1 MNALSPEQAGGV
13 EREQVNRAMAPEMA
27 QELSGIAVETNRRA
41 EAWTEYAG
49 YGDEYTRRNDERVA
63 AGTAK
68 IDKFGDGS
76 LTLIASINTE
86 KIDPATGEAA
96 KDPNAP
102 GLVEGGAVDLHDFNP
117 ESRNHSD
124 IESAYNEYLAATSP
138 EERLVV
144 FEGDAR
150 EQKYIADRSTAI
162 GSASESGL
170 MQFLAARDGVEA
182 VTGEPSD
189 ADIASFVESRGVR
202 REELVLVLMIRN
214 LTHEASAPL
223 PEDITMQIYG
233 EAVVNG
239 VEGFQ
244 DIPDSE
250 KQRIIQ
256 QNPEILS
263 ALRNQARGLAERLNA
278 DLAELGL
285 PELQLRED
293 GTIGFSSMG
302 DRAVLAKAWDPRSEG
317 RLAEIHTMMTEARDH
332 HIFTT
337 VADAI
342 QEGKKPFVVYG
353 GSHVMSLEPTF
364 ESYFDGKP
372 S

>member
-1 MNALSPEQAGGV
+1 MSLITPESPSTEN
-13 EREQVNRAMAPEMA
+13 EQVRPVMA
-27 QELSGIAVETNRRA
+27 QEKAKDLKDIAAETNRRT
-41 EAWTEYAG
+41 EAWNKYAG
-49 YGDEYTRRNDERVA
+49 YGDEYARRNDERVA
-63 AGTAK
+63 AGRAK
-68 IDKFGDGS
+68 IDKFGDGT

-86 KIDPATGEAA
+86 KIDPSTGEVA

-102 GLVEGGAVDLHDFNP
+102 GLTEGKAVDLHDFNP

-124 IESAYNEYLAATSP
+124 IESAYNAYLASTPP
-138 EERLVV
+138 EERFVV

-150 EQKYIADRSTAI
+150 EQEHIADRSTAI

-170 MQFLAARDGVEA
+170 MQFLANKDGVEA
-182 VTGEPSD
+182 VSGEPTD
-189 ADIASFVESRGVR
+189 AEIAAFVESRGVS
-202 REELVLVLMIRN
+202 REELTLVLMIRN
-214 LTHEASAPL
+214 LTHNPSAPL
-223 PEDITMQIYG
+223 PDDITMQIYG

-244 DIPDSE
+244 DIPESE
-250 KQRIIQ
+250 KPRILE

-263 ALRNQARGLAERLNA
+263 ALRVQARDLAVTLNQQ
-278 DLAELGL
+278 LAELGL
-285 PELQLRED
+285 PRFDIRDD
-293 GTIGFSSMG
+293 GTIGFASVE
-302 DRAVLAKAWDPRSEG
+302 DRAAMARSWDPRSEG

-337 VADAI
+337 IADAI

-364 ESYFDGKP
+364 ESYFAAKP